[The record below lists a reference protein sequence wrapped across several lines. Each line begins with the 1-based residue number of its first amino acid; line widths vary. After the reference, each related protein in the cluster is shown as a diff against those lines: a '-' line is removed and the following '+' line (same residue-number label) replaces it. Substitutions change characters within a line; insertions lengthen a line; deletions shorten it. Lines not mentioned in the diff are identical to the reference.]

1 MEEIED
7 ILPEL
12 QAVISRY
19 LDGEVEFGAAATTLA
34 SIVRRTIP
42 TAAESSP
49 AQGSPPVPARIHLR
63 QLSVSQWM
71 DPAHPYIPT
80 AHLKV
85 VKTLSLAPGRSA
97 EDEARAQDL
106 FREALASRPQLK
118 RDPLGGAAA
127 WSVRTRCPSRRFLH
141 GGYTNV

>member
-106 FREALASRPQLK
+106 FREALNIVFGPN
-118 RDPLGGAAA
+118 P
-127 WSVRTRCPSRRFLH
+127 
-141 GGYTNV
+141 